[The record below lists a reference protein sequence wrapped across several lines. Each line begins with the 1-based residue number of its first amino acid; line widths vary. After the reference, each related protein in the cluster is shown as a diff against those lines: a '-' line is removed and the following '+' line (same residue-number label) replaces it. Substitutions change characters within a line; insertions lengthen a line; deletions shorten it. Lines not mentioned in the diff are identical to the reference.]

1 MFGCA
6 IFERICSNK
15 AVNQNS
21 ETTCFIFLKDYLMK
35 ISIVCALVMLLAS
48 SAYAQQTESIQ
59 QQKQQRQMKQKEEG
73 MHRQQWSRMNAKME
87 LAQKSQKTKR
97 IEMKK
102 TIKASPQVNIE
113 KVEESEQPS
122 GDN

>member
-1 MFGCA
+1 MFGCVK
-6 IFERICSNK
+6 FERICFDKVVNK
-15 AVNQNS
+15 NS

-35 ISIVCALVMLLAS
+35 ISIVCALVMLLTS

-59 QQKQQRQMKQKEEG
+59 QQKQQRHMKQREEG
-73 MHRQQWSRMNAKME
+73 MQ
-87 LAQKSQKTKR
+87 
-97 IEMKK
+97 K